1 MLLAGAAAGE
11 AGQIVYAITNV
22 SLRQRLCPP
31 RMLGRVTATM
41 RFLIMGLFPGGALL
55 GGVLGELAGGRETLW
70 VYGVLVTLSCVPVYA
85 VVRGRRDV
93 EELPGWQV
101 A

>member
-1 MLLAGAAAGE
+1 
-11 AGQIVYAITNV
+11 
-22 SLRQRLCPP
+22 
-31 RMLGRVTATM
+31 MLGRVTATM
-41 RFLIMGLFPGGALL
+41 RVLMMGLFPVGALL
-55 GGVLGELAGGRETLW
+55 GGVSGELVGARETLW
-70 VYGVLVTLSCVPVYA
+70 VYDVLVTLSCVPVYV